1 MMAARAEGRQ
11 PATSVFDNLHSLAM
25 VMAAR
30 EAVRSGKREEVMSD
44 FGFVMPD

>member
-1 MMAARAEGRQ
+1 MMAARSEGRQ

-30 EAVRSGKREEVMSD
+30 EAVRSGETVEIISD
-44 FGFVMPD
+44 F